1 MCPARHNEA
10 EDLTQGL
17 LAGKGGR
24 VSELTMPELITAQ
37 NSWLSVSKND

>member
-1 MCPARHNEA
+1 MCPARHKEA

-24 VSELTMPELITAQ
+24 VSELTMPELV
-37 NSWLSVSKND
+37 VSEQK